1 MELRR
6 LQTLQNLID
15 KKEVN
20 FITLFFLNGSVMLN
34 VTVERTNLLL
44 REENDIPNNACLI
57 LLNVSLLKKS
67 I

>member
-1 MELRR
+1 MELRI

-20 FITLFFLNGSVMLN
+20 FITLFFLSGSVMLN

-44 REENDIPNNACLI
+44 SEENDIPNYACLI

>member
-20 FITLFFLNGSVMLN
+20 FITLFFLSGSVMLN

-44 REENDIPNNACLI
+44 SEENDIPNNACLI
-57 LLNVSLLKKS
+57 LLNVSLFKKS